1 MIKRENI
8 KRIQQVLVNLL
19 QEDREN
25 YNQNDLH
32 MLVEEINAISES
44 KMGQTNKQVTIGAG
58 FYGIFS
64 MKLWKLIPI
73 IDRQFE
79 TPTRDAKAFSQS
91 KSFNKQQSNVGFGQ
105 QSGVGFGGAPQWYN
119 KLKGSLRK

>member
-64 MKLWKLIPI
+64 MKL
-73 IDRQFE
+73 
-79 TPTRDAKAFSQS
+79 
-91 KSFNKQQSNVGFGQ
+91 
-105 QSGVGFGGAPQWYN
+105 
-119 KLKGSLRK
+119 